1 MTRGQV
7 GSSEISAAPPPSPAA
22 ARELKAARFS
32 LRLKGE
38 GLSCRLL
45 SSRTGDS
52 PTLREVNPTANGG
65 LWQGS
70 PHSKG
75 PGAVVEDPL
84 LWGTASRPKMQA
96 PKRDFYLKAK

>member
-1 MTRGQV
+1 LTRGQV

-52 PTLREVNPTANGG
+52 PTLREVNPTANRASGRARPTARGLG
-65 LWQGS
+65 LWWRTRCCRAQ
-70 PHSKG
+70 PPG
-75 PGAVVEDPL
+75 PKCRLQSEI
-84 LWGTASRPKMQA
+84 SI
-96 PKRDFYLKAK
+96 